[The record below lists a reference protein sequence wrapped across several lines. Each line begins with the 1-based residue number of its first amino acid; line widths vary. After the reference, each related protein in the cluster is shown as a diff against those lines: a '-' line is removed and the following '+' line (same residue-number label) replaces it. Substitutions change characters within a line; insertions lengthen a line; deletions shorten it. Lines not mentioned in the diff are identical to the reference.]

1 MLSIQIIETKI
12 DIIGNYPDQR
22 HFKFE
27 APIPDE
33 NNQTLFKRF
42 FFTQPGLWSVD
53 PDPHGSASI
62 SPGSRRGKFEGKN
75 IKNARKIEDN
85 CNFIIKY

>member
-42 FFTQPGLWSVD
+42 FLHNQGCGS
-53 PDPHGSASI
+53 GSAWI
-62 SPGSRRGKFEGKN
+62 CIHFPRIQEGK
-75 IKNARKIEDN
+75 I
-85 CNFIIKY
+85 

>member
-42 FFTQPGLWSVD
+42 FFTQPGLWIRIRMD
-53 PDPHGSASI
+53 LHPFPPDPG
-62 SPGSRRGKFEGKN
+62 GENLRE
-75 IKNARKIEDN
+75 KI
-85 CNFIIKY
+85 

>member
-12 DIIGNYPDQR
+12 DIIENYPDQR

-42 FFTQPGLWSVD
+42 FFTQPGLWSWIRIRMD
-53 PDPHGSASI
+53 LHPFPPDPG
-62 SPGSRRGKFEGKN
+62 GENLRE
-75 IKNARKIEDN
+75 KI
-85 CNFIIKY
+85 

>member
-1 MLSIQIIETKI
+1 MRII
-12 DIIGNYPDQR
+12 R
-22 HFKFE
+22 HFLK
-27 APIPDE
+27 D
-33 NNQTLFKRF
+33 F
-42 FFTQPGLWSVD
+42 FYTTRAVD